1 MSALF
6 PTFTTLGQRLKRLL
20 ATDII
25 PVWQRFLD
33 AYDADEDRYISE
45 CRAKG
50 LDFLI

>member
-33 AYDADEDRYISE
+33 TCDADEDRYISE